1 MVKNAQHSIS
11 DLVNE
16 LKVFNRNDVLV
27 NLKESECLLTSV
39 TESAFSL
46 PKTHEL
52 DRIFKKSQLI
62 FKESGAAV
70 FCISNGVL
78 EWEWKGTTCQSPVI
92 LCPAQIRLDKIKQIY
107 HISFDPE
114 EAFLNPFLKISFQK
128 EFDFEWSDLLFF
140 QANWEELDTQ
150 FKQKGF
156 AFSFHALFHVG
167 NFHHHR
173 YHVLRDVESLETKH
187 DFSPA
192 LAELLHLQAPNS
204 CENIQLTNQLL
215 FAADNDQQRVFSKGS
230 EANLVVQGP
239 PGTGKSQVL
248 SNFIA
253 KLLHHQKKT
262 LVVSEK
268 RVALEVLE
276 KKLAQFQ
283 LGQFAF
289 LPGTDSPSSSFLDQL
304 KKTWLFLES
313 YAKKQPFQLQLSKQ
327 KLDNLQFKLNLL
339 SKKDLIGGLSFSNY
353 QARVKGLNLLE
364 TAYNSASASI
374 AAFDENADFLQLIYQ
389 KNLNPSLALLP
400 KSMIAND
407 SFLSLDAS
415 ILGLEKSFL
424 GLRAAIELD
433 TPSELSE
440 WMKKASF
447 AQLLANEV
455 EKDYFKTLRPNSV
468 EQKKFKK
475 LSKVYFLLK
484 KELDLLSDE
493 KKNWKEEP
501 SKTET
506 NALLKSFE
514 KRNFFEKIKLK
525 RRMSQLLQS
534 SFVPAKD
541 ALVQWL
547 KLLERQEELGGIE
560 KQLLEI
566 GISDE
571 TEIVWVKDLSRR
583 IEAEEFKIWEKESK
597 EANRRLA
604 NCNQEIYAFY
614 HAVRAI
620 LQIEENGSISAA
632 IAQLKNDFPAL
643 IVHQKALQKL
653 PEALHKQMSR
663 HAFIDSLEKEIL
675 KSAWYSFIGHFPA
688 FADFDADKLNVD
700 LDEIIRLQEQEA
712 SDFAEEITLR
722 IKANFDAHFALLNT
736 TSRKLSPEEKE
747 RKARLKKGRSLLVKE
762 FSKTRSHPSLRELLN
777 SEAAEWIYTLIPI
790 WMVSP
795 AQVAD
800 FFPLEKET
808 FEYALFDE
816 ATQIPLVNSLGA
828 LYRSKRTIVVGD
840 EQQMTPTHF
849 FQSGESEP
857 LDLLHQ
863 ARFTWEKV
871 RLKHHY
877 RSEHPALIAFS
888 NEHFYENQLIAY
900 PSANGHNSAIQTHFV
915 PDGKFVERENVK
927 EAQALAKLLEK
938 QLLQTDSLGVVAFS
952 ETQLSCIFK
961 SLSSKS
967 QVILE
972 ERIEQNTCFFRALEN
987 IQGDE
992 CGHLLISLGYAPNEE
1007 DKLLLNFGPL
1017 NRKSGRRR
1025 LNVLLTRAKKKI
1037 DFFTSIQAEDLA
1049 LSDNDSLNLLRQF
1062 LQSAENQASNP
1073 AVVFPH
1079 QLDFKI
1085 EAAANREKQA
1095 VIFENFAQEIANANE
1110 FLTLHRVLT
1119 ARNWEPKY
1127 S

>member
-1 MVKNAQHSIS
+1 LVKNAQHSIS

-27 NLKESECLLTSV
+27 NLKESECLLISV

-46 PKTHEL
+46 PKTLEL

-78 EWEWKGTTCQSPVI
+78 EWEWKGNTCQSPVF
-92 LCPAQIRLDKIKQIY
+92 LCPAQIRLDKIKQVY

-114 EAFLNPFLKISFQK
+114 EVFLNPFLKISFQK
-128 EFDFEWSDLLFF
+128 EFDFEWPDLPFF
-140 QANWEELDTQ
+140 QVNWEELDTQ

-173 YHVLRDVESLETKH
+173 FNVLRDVESLETIEN
-187 DFSPA
+187 FSAA
-192 LAELLHLQAPNS
+192 LAELLHVQAPIRS
-204 CENIQLTNQLL
+204 ENIALTNQLL
-215 FAADNDQQRVFSKGS
+215 FAADNDQQLVFSKGA

-268 RVALEVLE
+268 RGALEVLE

-283 LGQFAF
+283 LAQFAF
-289 LPGTDSPSSSFLDQL
+289 LPGTDSPSSSFLEQL

-353 QARVKGLNLLE
+353 QARVKGLNLSE
-364 TAYNSASASI
+364 TAYNSASATI
-374 AAFDENADFLQLIYQ
+374 TEFDENVDFLRLIYE
-389 KNLNPSLALLP
+389 KNLHPSLVLLP
-400 KSMIAND
+400 KSIFANE

-415 ILGLEKSFL
+415 LVALEKRFL
-424 GLRAAIELD
+424 RLRATIELD
-433 TPSELSE
+433 TLAELTE
-440 WMKKASF
+440 WMKKCSF

-475 LSKVYFLLK
+475 LSKAYFLMK
-484 KELDLLSDE
+484 KELESLSIE
-493 KKNWKEEP
+493 KKNWKKEP
-501 SKTET
+501 SKSET
-506 NALLKSFE
+506 TALLKTFE
-514 KRNFFEKIKLK
+514 KGNFFEKIKLK

-534 SFVPAKD
+534 SFVPAQD

-566 GISDE
+566 GVSNE
-571 TEIVWVKDLSRR
+571 TEIIWVKDISRR

-597 EANRRLA
+597 ASNRQLA
-604 NCNQEIYAFY
+604 NCNQELNAFY
-614 HAVRAI
+614 QALHAQ
-620 LQIEENGSISAA
+620 LQVEENTSISDA
-632 IAQLKNDFPAL
+632 IALLKNNFPAL
-643 IVHQKALQKL
+643 IVHHKSLQKL
-653 PEALHKQMSR
+653 PEALHKKMTR
-663 HAFIDSLEKEIL
+663 HTSVDSLENEIM
-675 KSAWYSFIGHFPA
+675 KSAWFSFIGQFPA
-688 FADFDADKLNVD
+688 FSDFNADKLNFD

-712 SDFAEEITLR
+712 FDFAEEITLR
-722 IKANFDAHFALLNT
+722 IKSNFDALFTLLNT
-736 TSRKLSPEEKE
+736 TSRKLSADDKE

-790 WMVSP
+790 WMASP

-800 FFPLEKET
+800 FFPLENET

-816 ATQIPLVNSLGA
+816 ATQIPLVNSLGT

-863 ARFTWEKV
+863 ARFTWEKI

-900 PSANGHNSAIQTHFV
+900 PSANGHHSAIQTHFV
-915 PDGKFVERENVK
+915 PNGKFIERQNLQ
-927 EAQALAKLLEK
+927 EAKALAKLLEK
-938 QLLQTDSLGVVAFS
+938 QLLQTDTLGVVAFS

-961 SLSSKS
+961 SLSSTS

-992 CGHLLISLGYAPNEE
+992 CDHLLISLGYAPNEE

-1037 DFFTSIQAEDLA
+1037 DFFTSIQAKDLM

-1062 LQSAENQASNP
+1062 LQSTENQSP
-1073 AVVFPH
+1073 HSTVIFPH
-1079 QLDFKI
+1079 QLNFKI
-1085 EAAANREKQA
+1085 EAAANREKQV

-1110 FLTLHRVLT
+1110 FLTLHRVLK